1 MRAAQNPA
9 SFLMRILITG
19 AGGFIGSHVT
29 RLLVQQGHDVHATIL
44 GDNDT
49 VRIRD
54 LLPRLHTIPCNLE
67 NPAELESCLDAVRP
81 ELCIHLAWY
90 AVPGKYLSAP
100 ENFGSLNATL
110 HLARKLAALGCRR
123 FVGIGTCFE
132 YEHAGAVLSETSP
145 TKPRSLYAACKLAAA
160 IVLEQFAALTP
171 MQIAWVRLFYQ
182 YGPDEAPQ
190 RLMPYAITTLLKGQ
204 TLKLTPGEQVR
215 DFLHIEDVASGI
227 VAAAQSALTGIV
239 NVGSAQPVTVR
250 QIAEKIAAIIG
261 RPDLLALGAQ
271 PYSPSDPMFVLADNS
286 RLRENTGWK
295 PRYDLD
301 TGLRQTVEWWK
312 NKLKS

>member
-1 MRAAQNPA
+1 MRPAQNPA
-9 SFLMRILITG
+9 SFMKILITG
-19 AGGFIGSHVT
+19 AGGFIGSHVA

-90 AVPGKYLSAP
+90 ALPGKYLDAV

-145 TKPRSLYAACKLAAA
+145 TKPRSLYAACKLSAALM
-160 IVLEQFAALTP
+160 LEQFARLTP

-190 RLMPYAITTLLKGQ
+190 RLMPYAINTLLKGQ

-227 VAAAQSALTGIV
+227 VAVAQSALTGVV

-250 QIAEKIAAIIG
+250 QIAETIAAIIG

-271 PYSPSDPMFVLADNS
+271 PYSPSDPMFILADNS

-301 TGLRQTVEWWK
+301 TGLRQTIEWWRTRQGA
-312 NKLKS
+312 

>member
-1 MRAAQNPA
+1 MK
-9 SFLMRILITG
+9 ILITG

-29 RLLVQQGHDVHATIL
+29 RLLVRQGHEVHATIL
-44 GDNDT
+44 GEHDT

-54 LLPRLHTIPCNLE
+54 LLPRLRVIPCNLE
-67 NPAELESCLDAVRP
+67 NAAERDACLDAVRP

-90 AVPGKYLSAP
+90 AVPGKYLNAL
-100 ENFGSLNATL
+100 ENFGSLDATL
-110 HLARKLAALGCRR
+110 SLARTLAALGCRR

-132 YEHAGAVLSETSP
+132 YEHAGKILSETSP
-145 TKPRSLYAACKLAAA
+145 AKPRSLYAACKLAAA
-160 IVLEQFAALTP
+160 LVLEQFARLTP

-227 VAAAQSALTGIV
+227 VAAAQSALTGVV
-239 NVGSAQPVTVR
+239 NVASGQPVR
-250 QIAEKIAAIIG
+250 
-261 RPDLLALGAQ
+261 RPALLAGGPDVRPRRQHAPAREHRLAAALRPRQRPAPDRRVVEEQAQ
-271 PYSPSDPMFVLADNS
+271 ELS
-286 RLRENTGWK
+286 RQARRASTGVAAGEA
-295 PRYDLD
+295 R
-301 TGLRQTVEWWK
+301 G
-312 NKLKS
+312 SG